1 MRLIDLPPFW
11 TILID
16 FIAWLV
22 IHLGIAGLTF
32 HLPDHLFE
40 QDGVLFRCRQWERS
54 GEIWQDLFRVRSW
67 KHRLPDGAAIIR
79 RGFEKKH
86 LYSIDRAY
94 LEAFVRESRRAEWTH
109 WSVLPFSLLFFLW
122 NPPAVGWFMILY
134 ALLTNA
140 PCVIAQRYNR
150 PRFQRI
156 LTKYRQPVLR

>member
-22 IHLGIAGLTF
+22 IHLGVSGLAL

-40 QDGVLFRCRQWERS
+40 PDGFLFRCRPWERA
-54 GEIWQDLFRVRSW
+54 GETWQVLFRVRSW
-67 KHRLPDGAAIIR
+67 KDRLPDGAAIIQ
-79 RGFEKKH
+79 RGFAKKH
-86 LYSIDRAY
+86 LHSMDRVY

-109 WSVLPFSLLFFLW
+109 WSLLLFSLLFFLW

-134 ALLTNA
+134 ALVTNA

-156 LTKYRQPVLR
+156 LAKYRKPVSF